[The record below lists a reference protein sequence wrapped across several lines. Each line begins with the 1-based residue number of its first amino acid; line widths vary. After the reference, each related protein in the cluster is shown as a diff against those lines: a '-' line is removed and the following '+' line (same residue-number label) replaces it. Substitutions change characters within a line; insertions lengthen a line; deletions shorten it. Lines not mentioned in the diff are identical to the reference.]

1 MRRVAITGLGIVSVL
16 GQDLETVSQ
25 SLRAGKS
32 GIVAS
37 QTRRELGFASPL
49 TGQLS
54 AWDGGKSRLSRKLRR
69 SMAEP
74 AAYAAVAAL
83 DAIEHSGLDPERLK
97 SWDVGCIMGNDS
109 TVAPSAH
116 VAEKTRQL
124 GYTSGLGAGAIF
136 QVMNS
141 TVSMNLS
148 TMLGTRGANWT
159 LSAACA
165 SGGHALGQAQ
175 MLIGSGQQEIV
186 ICGGAQELSWESMAA
201 FDALGAFASRDD
213 QPESACRPFAK
224 SRDGLVP
231 SGGGACLIAESWDH
245 AVARGAHIHAE
256 LVSYAFSANGGHL
269 SCPTVAGPT
278 YAMRRALE
286 LAKLQPGDIDY
297 VSAHATSTPVGDLLE
312 GLSLLE
318 VFGRDG
324 AAVSSTKSMT
334 GHECWMSGASEVI
347 YSLLM
352 MRDGFLAPNINL
364 DELDPELAGLNV
376 VRETRSVRP
385 RTVLSNSFGFGG
397 TNSALVLRAA

>member
-1 MRRVAITGLGIVSVL
+1 MRRIAITGLGIVSVL
-16 GQDLETVSQ
+16 GQDLDTVSQ
-25 SLRAGKS
+25 SLQAGKS

-37 QTRRELGFASPL
+37 QARRDLGFASPL

-54 AWDGGKSRLSRKLRR
+54 GWDGGKSRLSRKLRR

-83 DAIEHSGLDPERLK
+83 DALEHSGLDPERLK

-109 TVAPSAH
+109 TVAPSAE
-116 VAEKTRQL
+116 VAEKTREL

-165 SGGHALGQAQ
+165 SGAHALGQAH
-175 MLIGSGQQEIV
+175 MLIGSGSQEIV
-186 ICGGAQELSWESMAA
+186 VCGGAQELSWESMAA
-201 FDALGAFASRDD
+201 FDALGAFSSRDD
-213 QPESACRPFAK
+213 QPEAACRPFAK

-231 SGGGACLIAESWDH
+231 SGGGACLILESWDH
-245 AVARGAHIHAE
+245 AVARGADIHAE
-256 LVSYAFSANGGHL
+256 LVSYAFSSNGGHL
-269 SCPTVAGPT
+269 SCPTVEGPT
-278 YAMRRALE
+278 FAMKRALE
-286 LAKLQPGDIDY
+286 LAHIRPDEIDY
-297 VSAHATSTPVGDLLE
+297 VSAHATATPVGDLLE
-312 GLSLLE
+312 GRSLLE

-324 AAVSSTKSMT
+324 APVSSTKSMT

-376 VRETRSVRP
+376 VRETRSERP

-397 TNSALVLRAA
+397 TNSALVIRAA